1 MLETLKP
8 YLKQHIMV
16 KWHGIKKAE
25 SLFRGQ
31 LKRVVYLITLITYN
45 FKNLITVITYK
56 YNFNWPDI
64 KVNRLK
70 VWCS

>member
-16 KWHGIKKAE
+16 KWHGIKKVE

-45 FKNLITVITYK
+45 FKNL
-56 YNFNWPDI
+56 
-64 KVNRLK
+64 
-70 VWCS
+70 